1 MKLNFGHKIAIVY
14 VSFMLFMLSL
24 LYFSLQ
30 MDHELVTDQYYVK
43 EIAFQGKKDAWH
55 NLQNAGFKV
64 NLRTADQRVIIE
76 FADLPEGA
84 IPVGEVS
91 LYKPDKADLD
101 ETHTLTLSGTGS
113 MEIKPRSAYGRYKVS
128 VRFQLDGKDYYAEK
142 ELLL

>member
-14 VSFMLFMLSL
+14 VSFMLFMLGL

-43 EIAFQGKKDAWH
+43 ELAFQGKKDAWH
-55 NLQNAGFKV
+55 NLQAADFGV
-64 NLRTADQRVIIE
+64 NLRTANKTVIIE
-76 FADLPEGA
+76 FTDLPVGA
-84 IPVGEVS
+84 NPVGELV

-101 ETHTLTLSGTGS
+101 ETHALTLNGNNAMLIT
-113 MEIKPRSAYGRYKVS
+113 PRGDHGRYKVS

>member
-43 EIAFQGKKDAWH
+43 EMAFQGKKDAWH
-55 NLQNAGFKV
+55 NLQDAGFKV
-64 NLRTADQRVIIE
+64 NLRMADQMVIVE
-76 FADLPEGA
+76 FVDLPEGA
-84 IPVGEVS
+84 VPVGEVA
-91 LYKPDKADLD
+91 LYKPDKASLD
-101 ETHTLTLSGTGS
+101 ETHTLNLSGNNS
-113 MEIKPRSAYGRYKVS
+113 MHITPRGQYGRYKVS